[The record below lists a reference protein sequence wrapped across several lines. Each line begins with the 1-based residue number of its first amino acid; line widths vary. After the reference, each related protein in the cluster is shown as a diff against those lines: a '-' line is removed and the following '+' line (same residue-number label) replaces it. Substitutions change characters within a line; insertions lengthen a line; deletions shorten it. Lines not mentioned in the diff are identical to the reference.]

1 MSCMLPSITLLLLCI
16 TTVLVTIMTAI
27 SISIYRIVHHWQ
39 PTVDH
44 AIAAIMEQLGISTER
59 RENDPL
65 STHTTLE

>member
-1 MSCMLPSITLLLLCI
+1 MACLLPSITLLLLCI

-44 AIAAIMEQLGISTER
+44 AMAVIMEQLGISIE
-59 RENDPL
+59 RENDL
-65 STHTTLE
+65 LCTHSTL